1 MAELTELER
10 LEKKVVDT
18 QAAWDVAYAAADAAW
33 DTFDTWDAWYDAWH
47 DACDAEVDAAW
58 VALKARDELEDYLK
72 EQDNEPAI

>member
-1 MAELTELER
+1 MDKKLER
-10 LEKKVVDT
+10 LEKKVADT
-18 QAAWDVAYAAADAAW
+18 KAAYVTAYAAADAAW

-72 EQDNEPAI
+72 EQDV